1 MNTEQIFERLTS
13 QTEMWYDAIQNE
25 YRRRFST
32 EDPAELSVLEMLQ
45 KLMDDAFPRPYA
57 HDDLLRS
64 HLKRENPHLDTPFLI
79 EDLDK
84 LPESL
89 QDAFRLCEEVNTIL
103 PCVGERVPFEKIDVQ
118 HYDFASRSEI
128 AVVNPVNGMDLN
140 AIEIQVC
147 SPMKGLP
154 EEEIIYW
161 IKNKLYII
169 SFVERFDME
178 HSVALNIK
186 GAIYQI

>member
-1 MNTEQIFERLTS
+1 MTTEEILERLSS

-57 HDDLLRS
+57 HDDLLRL
-64 HLKRENPHLDTPFLI
+64 HLKRENPRLDTPFLI
-79 EDLDK
+79 DDLDK
-84 LPESL
+84 LPASL

-103 PCVGERVPFEKIDVQ
+103 PRVGERIPFEKIGVEN
-118 HYDFASRSEI
+118 YDFASRSEI
-128 AVVNPVNGMDLN
+128 AVVNPINGMDLN
-140 AIEIQVC
+140 AVEVQVC
-147 SPMKGLP
+147 GPMKGLP

-161 IKNKLYII
+161 IKDKLYII
-169 SFVERFDME
+169 QFVERFDKA
-178 HSVALNIK
+178 HAIALK
-186 GAIYQI
+186 VDGAIYQI